1 MTTMIDDLKKEATAR
16 MAKSVDTLKQELT
29 KLRTGRAHASLLDH
43 LTVSYYG
50 SDVPLNQVAS
60 VGVADAR
67 TLLVTPWEK
76 NMVGPVEK
84 AILKSDLGLNPAS
97 AGTAIRVPLP
107 PLTEERRRDMVKIVR
122 QEGEG
127 AKVAIRNIR
136 RDANSQLKTLLKDKK
151 ITEDAERQAQD
162 EIQKLTD
169 RHVQEV
175 DKLLATKE
183 AELMEI

>member
-1 MTTMIDDLKKEATAR
+1 MIDDLKKEATAR
-16 MAKSVDTLKQELT
+16 MAKSVDSLKQELT
-29 KLRTGRAHASLLDH
+29 KLRTGRAHAGLLDH
-43 LTVSYYG
+43 VTVSYYG
-50 SDVPLNQVAS
+50 SEVPLNQVAS

-76 NMVGPVEK
+76 SMVGPIEK

-97 AGTAIRVPLP
+97 AGTTIRVPLP
-107 PLTEERRRDMVKIVR
+107 PLTEERRRDLVKIVR

-136 RDANSQLKTLLKDKK
+136 RDANNQLKSLLKDKK
-151 ITEDAERQAQD
+151 ITEDAERQTQD

-175 DKLLATKE
+175 DRLLAGKE